1 LPVGCLKTA
10 ARCQSFFKKVLL
22 ASSPHL
28 VNLRGNK
35 GAAMDDQERMRWQHR
50 VSELQ
55 QAVRLWMAFAFL
67 AVLFFIVSL
76 VRGIV

>member
-1 LPVGCLKTA
+1 
-10 ARCQSFFKKVLL
+10 
-22 ASSPHL
+22 
-28 VNLRGNK
+28 
-35 GAAMDDQERMRWQHR
+35 MDDQERMRWQNR